1 MATADQILH
10 WIQDM
15 NRLKVQ
21 HQDLKT
27 TDYEAYVETLKE
39 GCPELVKDYDALF
52 EKNLKD
58 ELDEVFMYML
68 TQKRKIE
75 QGKVDSHGAD
85 VRIGKALAD
94 KFVEPMLAAQGQPI
108 REPKRSNLR
117 YTGK

>member
-1 MATADQILH
+1 
-10 WIQDM
+10 M
-15 NRLKVQ
+15 NCLKAQ
-21 HQDLKT
+21 HANLKAS
-27 TDYEAYVETLKE
+27 DYEAYVDKLKL
-39 GCPELVKDYDALF
+39 GCPELVKYYDALF

-58 ELDEVFMYML
+58 ELDEIFIYML

-94 KFVEPMLAAQGQPI
+94 KYVEPMLAAQGRPV
-108 REPKRSNLR
+108 REPKRPNLT